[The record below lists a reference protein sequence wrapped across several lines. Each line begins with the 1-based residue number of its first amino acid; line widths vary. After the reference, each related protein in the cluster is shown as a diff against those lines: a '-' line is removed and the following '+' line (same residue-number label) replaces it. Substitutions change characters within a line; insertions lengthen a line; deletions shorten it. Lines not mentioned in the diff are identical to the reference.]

1 MAVGATFCRGQ
12 PRIYEHASSALVRR
26 RSRLSL
32 RLRSLWTTV
41 GTTFAT
47 LIALHGILPG
57 FVLRSETSIHR
68 GGIMTFSRRDF
79 VRTSVLGAVAAGV
92 GAHAEVQGSA
102 KPNGAQGHASDADSF
117 KRPIMIT
124 AHNGYEY
131 INDAYAFLKN
141 GGDTLDAAL
150 RVVKG
155 PEDDPKDTSVGLG
168 GLPNEEGVVEL
179 DSCCM
184 HGPTRRAGSVG
195 GVRNIK
201 NVSQVAKAVMTD
213 TGHVM
218 LVGEGAERFAVA
230 MGFPRENL
238 LTDHSRKIWLLWKEY
253 HTTND
258 WWGPGLADPHW
269 QPPRDEVSK
278 PQSELRRERYR
289 RLEEHA
295 AALGIDPE
303 LRQEAI
309 HKVLFPPTGTI
320 HCSALNEK
328 GEISGCTTT
337 SGLAY
342 KLPGRVGDSPVIGA
356 GCYTDQDVGSAGAT
370 GSGEENI
377 KVAGAHTI
385 VENMRHGMSPQEA
398 GMDAL
403 KRIVRNYNND
413 MNRLKFVDMVYY
425 VLRKDGAY
433 SGVSLWTGY
442 EASKPHQIV
451 VHDGERRAENT
462 KALFQGYSLDFPP
475 DPKVAPEIEKQF
487 R

>member
-1 MAVGATFCRGQ
+1 MLADAFQISFSKGG
-12 PRIYEHASSALVRR
+12 LM
-26 RSRLSL
+26 
-32 RLRSLWTTV
+32 TV
-41 GTTFAT
+41 
-47 LIALHGILPG
+47 
-57 FVLRSETSIHR
+57 
-68 GGIMTFSRRDF
+68 SRRDF
-79 VRTSVLGAVAAGV
+79 LSSAVVGTLSLGLTDSRSDA
-92 GAHAEVQGSA
+92 QGSA
-102 KPNGAQGHASDADSF
+102 KSNSPSG
-117 KRPIMIT
+117 KRPIIVC
-124 AHNGYEY
+124 ANNGFNYLD
-131 INDAYAFLKN
+131 DAYAFLAG

-179 DSCCM
+179 DACCM

-201 NVSQVAKAVMTD
+201 NVSLVSKAVMEH

-230 MGFPRENL
+230 VGFPRENL

-253 HTTND
+253 HSSED

-269 QPPRDEVSK
+269 QPPDTK
-278 PQSELRRERYR
+278 PQADLMQERFG
-289 RLEEHA
+289 RLEERA
-295 AALGIDPE
+295 ADLGIAPE
-303 LRQEAI
+303 LRADAV

-337 SGLAY
+337 SGLAW
-342 KLPGRVGDSPVIGA
+342 KLPGRCGDSPIIGA

-385 VENMRHGMSPQEA
+385 VENMRHGMSPLDA
-398 GMDAL
+398 GTDAL
-403 KRIVRNYNND
+403 KRIVRNYNAD
-413 MNRLKFVDMVYY
+413 MNRLRFVDMVYY
-425 VLRKDGAY
+425 ILRKDGAY
-433 SGVSLWTGY
+433 AGVSLWEGY
-442 EASKPHQIV
+442 SSEKPHKIA
-451 VHDGERRAENT
+451 VHDGTKRAEQT
-462 KALFQGYSLDFPP
+462 VALFKGVSQDFPP
-475 DPKVAPEIEKQF
+475 KPKVAPEVKKQF
-487 R
+487 E